1 MKFKEETY
9 ESAKAVVVEF
19 IATLDNKEDFDTVN
33 SAIHRVFKNAGVKSY
48 LTRFHLWKRLFTELG
63 YSSSIMDH
71 WRDFTDYED
80 TNEHQ
85 HLCVLCG
92 KPYKIN
98 KQREL
103 CRECIKR
110 IERIAKKINKDGL
123 DLGKLLYMRYGK
135 GMTNVL
141 LALEFNPGFYNRF
154 PIDKATSIQFLMY
167 YRGQNKM
174 NMRRT
179 RYENLIDHIPMY
191 ITEYFHSRKHLELYY
206 INGSALDPD
215 IRFKCFKCG
224 QVFTLPFSQ
233 ISSSDVH
240 PCKVN
245 TSSGEAVVD
254 QYLRELKVKYYRE
267 NKTIRCVNPETGAT
281 LPYDFE
287 IRDKKIII
295 EVNGGQHYKFS
306 KGFHGNEDGFEYQ
319 KQKDD
324 FKRIEAMLKGYIV
337 IDLTYDD
344 IQTDRYKKIISDAL
358 KA

>member
-1 MKFKEETY
+1 MFNEIKY
-9 ESAKAVVVEF
+9 ESVKAVVVEF

-33 SAIHRVFKNAGVKSY
+33 KAMRFDFKDVGIKRY
-48 LTRFHLWKRLFTELG
+48 LSRYKLWKKLFNDLG
-63 YSSSIMDH
+63 FDNERMKYWD
-71 WRDFTDYED
+71 DYREYEPNFD
-80 TNEHQ
+80 DQ

-92 KPYKIN
+92 KPYKTY

-103 CRECIKR
+103 CRECLNR
-110 IERIAKKINKDGL
+110 IQSIAKKLNREDL
-123 DLGKLLYMRYGK
+123 DLGKLFYMKYNK
-135 GMTNVL
+135 GITNVL
-141 LALEFNPGFYNRF
+141 LALEFNPLFYNKYK
-154 PIDKATSIQFLMY
+154 IDKITSRQFVMY
-167 YRGQNKM
+167 YRGQNNM

-179 RYENLIDHIPMY
+179 RYENLIDHIPMF

-206 INGSALDPD
+206 INGSALEPD
-215 IRFKCFKCG
+215 VRFKCFKCG

-233 ISSSDVH
+233 ISSSEAH

-267 NKTIRCVNPETGAT
+267 NKTIKCINPETGAS

-287 IRDKKIII
+287 MRDKKIII
-295 EVNGGQHYKFS
+295 EVNGNQHYKFS
-306 KGFHGNEDGFEYQ
+306 KGFHRNEEGFEYQ

-324 FKRIEAMLKGYIV
+324 FKRVHALLLGYTV

-344 IQTDRYKKIISDAL
+344 IQTDRYKTIISDAL
-358 KA
+358 KG